1 MPNIIGE
8 AIDPLFTSE
17 VKNRGIRIT
26 APVRA

>member
-17 VKNRGIRIT
+17 LKNRGIRFM
-26 APVRA
+26 APIRA